1 MMSEATMIKTN
12 LLNKALE
19 ASFVLH
25 KQLLTDA
32 NYAGYDGTKDDFDRL
47 YDEVFVICRD
57 ELPDEADID
66 YVVETF
72 HDYQLEQME
81 GHREIGWYL

>member
-1 MMSEATMIKTN
+1 MMKTD
-12 LLNKALE
+12 LLSKALE
-19 ASFVLH
+19 ATIELH
-25 KQLLTDA
+25 KSMLTDCC
-32 NYAGYDGTKDDFDRL
+32 YAGYDGTKDDFDNL
-47 YDEVFVICRD
+47 YAEVYIICRD

-81 GHREIGWYL
+81 GVREIGWYL